1 MSRLPHPIAA
11 SANKPRVTDAK
22 RVYGGPPHRLS
33 GAVVG
38 VGVANNNNFIV
49 GRSGSA
55 VFLLYFVHEL
65 R

>member
-22 RVYGGPPHRLS
+22 RVYGGPPHLLS
-33 GAVVG
+33 GAGVG
-38 VGVANNNNFIV
+38 GGVANTNTFIV

-55 VFLLYFVHEL
+55 LFLFYFLLEL